1 MEYFKETFYKNKQP
15 RTIIPLTRR
24 TMPFAANEMQKAI
37 AKMNSN
43 KSSSCDEIPVQP
55 VKYAQDRIHEQIA
68 KIYNNMAE
76 TGDIPN
82 KVTYGAL
89 KPLQKPNKTKGS
101 PSNLRPIILLSSIR
115 KILAACITNRIKD
128 RLKAEIPPSQAAYR
142 PKRSTTEHVFTSKL
156 IIEKTITARNE
167 SAHLI
172 MLDMSK
178 AFDSINRNQ
187 LTEDLRDTNETNE
200 LHIISTLVNVSLSI
214 RCENTVS
221 EAFETNTG
229 TPQGNCASA
238 LQFTYYLAKTL
249 EPAGS
254 NQLADH
260 PYAER
265 NIRSS
270 IPDHITEHNYCAI
283 TQKDQ
288 IDIDMEYADDIS
300 KVTSN
305 HSSMENFKHNTSE
318 ILKPRDLNVNH
329 DKTEQNIN
337 RTNNEWRLC
346 KYLRSM
352 LDTGNGIKRRK
363 ILAITAANQ
372 LKIILDNKKLT
383 SETKMKAFRAYVE
396 PIFLYNCKIW
406 TIAPSQTMKSINA
419 FQQRLLRTYVLNV
432 KWWNIVKNEDATEK
446 PQLQNGATSFE
457 NED

>member
-1 MEYFKETFYKNKQP
+1 
-15 RTIIPLTRR
+15 
-24 TMPFAANEMQKAI
+24 
-37 AKMNSN
+37 
-43 KSSSCDEIPVQP
+43 
-55 VKYAQDRIHEQIA
+55 
-68 KIYNNMAE
+68 
-76 TGDIPN
+76 
-82 KVTYGAL
+82 
-89 KPLQKPNKTKGS
+89 
-101 PSNLRPIILLSSIR
+101 
-115 KILAACITNRIKD
+115 
-128 RLKAEIPPSQAAYR
+128 
-142 PKRSTTEHVFTSKL
+142 
-156 IIEKTITARNE
+156 
-167 SAHLI
+167 
-172 MLDMSK
+172 
-178 AFDSINRNQ
+178 
-187 LTEDLRDTNETNE
+187 
-200 LHIISTLVNVSLSI
+200 
-214 RCENTVS
+214 
-221 EAFETNTG
+221 
-229 TPQGNCASA
+229 
-238 LQFTYYLAKTL
+238 
-249 EPAGS
+249 
-254 NQLADH
+254 
-260 PYAER
+260 
-265 NIRSS
+265 
-270 IPDHITEHNYCAI
+270 
-283 TQKDQ
+283 
-288 IDIDMEYADDIS
+288 MEYADDIS

-432 KWWNIVKNEDATEK
+432 KWSNIVKNEDATEK